1 MGAAAAVEK
10 NALVLFALLSARRE
24 RRWTPREVSIVG
36 DVDDDEVGVRPP
48 SVPALSVLTSI
59 SHSAS
64 QPAPPASS
72 ELSAFNSGN
81 HNILSQI
88 IYAALQKEKIIV

>member
-36 DVDDDEVGVRPP
+36 DVDDDEVGESSP
-48 SVPALSVLTSI
+48 SAPAFPVLSSSSVSVLN
-59 SHSAS
+59 
-64 QPAPPASS
+64 PAPPASS
-72 ELSAFNSGN
+72 ELSAFDSGN
-81 HNILSQI
+81 HNIFSEI
-88 IYAALQKEKIIV
+88 ICAVLQEEKMVA